1 MALASQLA
9 PLLLPEIHVGD
20 VGIALIV
27 VVVDETGTVVNIS
40 TASTLTIL
48 LLPPTQS
55 NPAAALL
62 TKPAVLDTNGV
73 DGAMRYTTQAGDLSV
88 AGTWQI
94 QGQVVIGSAMW
105 STRSSRMLVLP
116 VV

>member
-1 MALASQLA
+1 VALASQLA

-48 LLPPTQS
+48 LLPPGNSPT
-55 NPAAALL
+55 NPLL
-62 TKPAVLDTNGV
+62 TKPAMLDTNGV

-105 STRSSRMLVLP
+105 STRSSRVLVLP